1 MSGTCKPVAPT
12 NPSPLREG
20 TVTPS
25 DRTDRRTWLWRLI
38 AATLVG
44 LAAMAQPLLAATPAQ
59 RTFASPEA
67 AVDAL
72 VAAARADRTA
82 ELVKILGPE
91 SRKLVN
97 SGDTVADKLGRQKF
111 VAVFAEKHSIEKA
124 DEGKATLVVGS
135 EEWPFP
141 IPLVRDGAV
150 WRFDTAAGEREILRR
165 RIGRNELSTI
175 EVCGAYVDAQREYA
189 AKDRNNDGI
198 LEFAQKFISTKGKQD
213 GLYWETKPGELESPM
228 GPLVARAHAEGYQR
242 QPYHGYYFKILKG
255 QGKHAPGGAYSYLA
269 NGRMIGGF
277 ALVAY
282 PATWG
287 DSGIMTFLVNQDG
300 VVYQKNLGPKTAEIA
315 RRMTS
320 FDPDETWTKP

>member
-1 MSGTCKPVAPT
+1 MMQ
-12 NPSPLREG
+12 
-20 TVTPS
+20 S
-25 DRTDRRTWLWRLI
+25 DRTERPRWLWRLI
-38 AATLVG
+38 AAAIIG
-44 LAAMAQPLLAATPAQ
+44 LAAMAQPALAAPPAQ

-72 VAAARADRTA
+72 AAAARADRTA
-82 ELVKILGPE
+82 ELMKILGPA

-97 SGDTVADKLGRQKF
+97 SGDAVADKLGRQKF
-111 VAVFAEKHSIEKA
+111 AAVFAERHSIEKS
-124 DEGKATLVVGS
+124 DDGKATLVVGS

-141 IPLVRDGAV
+141 IPIVRDGAV

-175 EVCGAYVDAQREYA
+175 EVCRAYVDAQREYA

-198 LEFAQKFISTKGKQD
+198 LEYAQKFISSKGKED
-213 GLYWETKPGELESPM
+213 GLYWATTPGELESPM

-242 QPYHGYYFKILKG
+242 QPYHGYYFRILKG
-255 QGKHAPGGAYSYLA
+255 QGEHAPGGAYSYLA

-282 PATWG
+282 PATWD
-287 DSGIMTFLVNQDG
+287 DSGIMTFIVNQDG
-300 VVYQKNLGPKTAEIA
+300 VVYQKNLGPGTAEIA
-315 RRMTS
+315 KRMTS

>member
-1 MSGTCKPVAPT
+1 M
-12 NPSPLREG
+12 
-20 TVTPS
+20 TPS
-25 DRTDRRTWLWRLI
+25 DRTYGRTWLWRLI
-38 AATLVG
+38 AATFVG
-44 LAAMAQPLLAATPAQ
+44 FATMAQPVLAATPAQ

-72 VAAARADRTA
+72 VAAARAERTA

-91 SRKLVN
+91 SRRLVN
-97 SGDTVADKLGRQKF
+97 SGDAVADNAGRRKF
-111 VAVFAEKHSIEKA
+111 VAVFGEKHSIEKT
-124 DEGKATLVVGS
+124 DDSKATLIVGS
-135 EEWPFP
+135 EDWPFP

-175 EVCGAYVDAQREYA
+175 EVCRAYVDAQRDYA

-198 LEFAQKFISTKGKQD
+198 LEYAQKFISSKGKQD

-255 QGKHAPGGAYSYLA
+255 QGQHAAGGAYSYLA
-269 NGRMIGGF
+269 KGRMIGGF

-287 DSGIMTFLVNQDG
+287 DSGIMTFVVNQDG

-315 RRMTS
+315 RRMTT
-320 FDPDETWTKP
+320 FDPDETWTKQ